1 VEVYTGTFDTTA
13 EAVDDLHWLLGSSFE
28 VLDVDGA
35 IRSTFTVSGLWL
47 CGSLFAIGLVDVS
60 SSQRL
65 GLAFCGGLRTRGAVG
80 GCELLSVC
88 NFGPWTRLERLQSA
102 RCVNGDT
109 EMAGERWAN
118 V

>member
-1 VEVYTGTFDTTA
+1 MEVYTGTFDTTA
-13 EAVDDLHWLLGSSFE
+13 EAVDDLHWLLGSSFK

-47 CGSLFAIGLVDVS
+47 CGSLFAIG
-60 SSQRL
+60 
-65 GLAFCGGLRTRGAVG
+65 VG

-88 NFGPWTRLERLQSA
+88 NFGAWTRLERLQSA